1 MTNSLAR
8 NGLIAIV
15 TFAVLSTCDVKSTEA
30 QGLLRRLQ
38 QRIRSRVAT
47 PAQTTPATQPRTS
60 DPSAQRLSPVNPD
73 SGEAAQGTSGA
84 SGTDQARR
92 SPELGR
98 FGGSILARPAGGQSS
113 VRQTASKPTLGIQV
127 LPVTEG
133 TPGLRVAGIRDGSLA
148 KQAGLRENDLIVAID
163 GKPTPN
169 IEAIRNAMQGRRPGD
184 RIRATVLRGETSTS
198 VTIPLLD
205 SAKLA
210 ASSSGTP
217 SATQASPSASQ
228 ASPSASQAGRRD
240 SLAAADRRVRKA
252 PVESDPV
259 DLGVEVQTTPGKR
272 GVVLSMVRPNSAAAA
287 AGLSVG
293 DRIVSIDGRRIFD
306 VPSFQRELS
315 QLGEG
320 VTLSINAVRGE
331 TLNNYE
337 VRVGDRGSENGR
349 VANRDASSNNRP
361 ATQGATQGAAQGA
374 GGDRPVLG
382 GLRSVLGG
390 FFGGSPGSDSPG
402 GENPSDENPSGEP
415 TGGESP
421 SGDVAQAGGAVDP
434 LALPDDEPIERVGFE
449 ADLAPPP
456 RTLPADPPSVEELTP
471 PPAQPDRESPSAKA
485 DTETKADESG
495 TDHQDKDEL
504 IESLRDEIR
513 RLRQRLEKLEAD
525 RSASKEA

>member
-1 MTNSLAR
+1 MSL
-8 NGLIAIV
+8 GDIYV
-15 TFAVLSTCDVKSTEA
+15 
-30 QGLLRRLQ
+30 
-38 QRIRSRVAT
+38 
-47 PAQTTPATQPRTS
+47 
-60 DPSAQRLSPVNPD
+60 
-73 SGEAAQGTSGA
+73 
-84 SGTDQARR
+84 
-92 SPELGR
+92 R
-98 FGGSILARPAGGQSS
+98 FY
-113 VRQTASKPTLGIQV
+113 
-127 LPVTEG
+127 
-133 TPGLRVAGIRDGSLA
+133 
-148 KQAGLRENDLIVAID
+148 
-163 GKPTPN
+163 
-169 IEAIRNAMQGRRPGD
+169 GRRFFY
-184 RIRATVLRGETSTS
+184 
-198 VTIPLLD
+198 
-205 SAKLA
+205 
-210 ASSSGTP
+210 
-217 SATQASPSASQ
+217 
-228 ASPSASQAGRRD
+228 
-240 SLAAADRRVRKA
+240 
-252 PVESDPV
+252 
-259 DLGVEVQTTPGKR
+259 VQ
-272 GVVLSMVRPNSAAAA
+272 
-287 AGLSVG
+287 
-293 DRIVSIDGRRIFD
+293 
-306 VPSFQRELS
+306 SFQRELS